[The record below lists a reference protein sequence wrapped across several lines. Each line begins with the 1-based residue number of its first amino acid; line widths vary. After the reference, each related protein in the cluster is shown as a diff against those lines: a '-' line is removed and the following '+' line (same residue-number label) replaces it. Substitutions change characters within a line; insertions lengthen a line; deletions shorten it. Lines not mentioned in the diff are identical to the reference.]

1 MLSRTV
7 VLRMIHNHC
16 KINPLHM
23 CFSTETPP
31 VLSPNT
37 DKTKVSGFAKAFE
50 KYTAPEP
57 VKEDKDIEFVK
68 LFRNSKLVDLGDPEN
83 KVVYGKIFH
92 VVEDDLYIDFG
103 GKFHTVCTRPRKNAD
118 DYVRGAKV
126 RLLLKD
132 TELSTKFLGAEKD
145 LTILE
150 ADAVLLGVVKRSMV
164 EI

>member
-1 MLSRTV
+1 MLSRK
-7 VLRMIHNHC
+7 VLSRVLQHQC
-16 KINPLHM
+16 KIKPLRM
-23 CFSTETPP
+23 CFSTETPQTP
-31 VLSPNT
+31 SQD
-37 DKTKVSGFAKAFE
+37 DKAKVSGFAKAFE

-57 VKEDKDIEFVK
+57 VKEDKDIEFAK

-92 VVEDDLYIDFG
+92 VVDDDLYIDFG
-103 GKFHTVCTRPRKNAD
+103 GKFHTVCVRPRKNAD

-150 ADAVLLGVVKRSMV
+150 ADAILLGVVKRSIA
-164 EI
+164 ES